1 MNGSLP
7 APQRK
12 IASPKPPS
20 PDPERIVVPTNRTIY
35 TNASVLT
42 PQGAVDGCS
51 FTVNGSV
58 IEEVRSSGAAASS
71 PVEVM
76 TVDLE
81 GRFVLPGFVDAHTH
95 LLMLGQSLQ
104 KVQLRSAKTVEEIQ
118 AALRTARAEDPD
130 ALQILGTSWLYSA
143 LDGQEPT
150 RQMLDAA
157 VPDLPVYLDAN
168 DLHSVWVNSAALA
181 ELGVTADTAD
191 PLGGSIAR
199 DPETGEA
206 TGMLLETAAQQIVWP
221 ALARQATDADRDSW
235 LDSAISHYLASG
247 VTSAVDMAVG
257 DDDLQA
263 FLRAEARYGTL
274 PLRIK
279 GHWFIHRR
287 ETAEDNLA
295 QVAHA
300 ADLAR
305 EINSPTLRITG
316 IKLMIDG
323 VIDSCTASMRE
334 PYADGTNAGPVWDRE
349 ALIPVVTAA
358 DAAGLQIA
366 IHAIGDEASNIA
378 LDALEEAYRVN
389 GPRDRR
395 HRIEHL
401 ETVTQENVV
410 RLARLGLVASMQ
422 PVHADP
428 AVQENWRAVLNDH
441 RIERGFP
448 WTEFTAA
455 GATLALSTDA
465 PTAPYEPLPNMYIAT
480 TRKSAL
486 DSSLP
491 ANFPKYALGL
501 ENALQH
507 ATRDAAFSCRAEFEE
522 GSIAPGF
529 RADFVILRANPF
541 KEELEGLLE
550 NGPTTVVVD
559 GVVQYQA
566 APRSDEALATS
577 GS

>member
-1 MNGSLP
+1 M
-7 APQRK
+7 
-12 IASPKPPS
+12 
-20 PDPERIVVPTNRTIY
+20 PTNRTIY
-35 TNASVLT
+35 TNASILT
-42 PQGAVDGCS
+42 PRGVVDGCS
-51 FTVNGSV
+51 FSVTGNLIEDVQPSAAVSPNREDATV
-58 IEEVRSSGAAASS
+58 
-71 PVEVM
+71 
-76 TVDLE
+76 VDLA

-118 AALRTARAEDPD
+118 STLRTARAENPD
-130 ALQILGTSWLYSA
+130 APRILGTSWLYSA

-150 RQMLDAA
+150 RQLLDAA
-157 VPDLPVYLDAN
+157 VPDIPVYLDAN

-181 ELGVTADTAD
+181 ELGVTSDTAD
-191 PLGGSIAR
+191 PLGGSITR
-199 DPETGEA
+199 DPDSGEA

-257 DDDLQA
+257 EDDLQA
-263 FLRAEARYGTL
+263 FLRAQSRYGTL

-287 ETAEDNLA
+287 ETVAENLA
-295 QVAHA
+295 QVSHA
-300 ADLAR
+300 SDLAR
-305 EINSPTLRITG
+305 EITSPTLRITG

-323 VIDSCTASMRE
+323 VIDSCTASMKE
-334 PYADGTNAGPVWDRE
+334 PYADGTNAEPVWDRE

-401 ETVTQENVV
+401 ETVTKENVE

-486 DSSLP
+486 DTSLP

-501 ENALQH
+501 EDALQH

-541 KEELEGLLE
+541 KQELEGLLE
-550 NGPTTVVVD
+550 NGPTTVVVN
-559 GVVQYQA
+559 GEVQYQA
-566 APRSDEALATS
+566 ASLSEGTLAARSS
-577 GS
+577 